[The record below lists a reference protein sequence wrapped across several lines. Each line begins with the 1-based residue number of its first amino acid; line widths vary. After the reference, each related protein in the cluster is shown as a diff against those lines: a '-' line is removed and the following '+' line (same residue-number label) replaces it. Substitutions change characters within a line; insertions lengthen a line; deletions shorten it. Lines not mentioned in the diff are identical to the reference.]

1 MGLRVIR
8 LLLVLSA
15 FFTGSADAN
24 NLPTFTERLSPSSTP
39 ILSQALNSRVQLFV
53 EELKRETLASLEF
66 MRDPKSSLIGDKTTW
81 TEGFLSFSNDGMV
94 ASTNVSLDLIL
105 QMQQNTSEAHLK
117 ISTIVDELQS
127 LEKYQLGTW
136 EYFYWGYKKNSDGKM
151 MIFNSEV
158 SSLDNFHLSMA
169 LWLVSQKHPD
179 SNTRVKAESMF
190 TKMKL
195 DPFVDPQTGLMRLAS
210 RLDAEGNRYWLPY
223 LYADWGSEARSM
235 YVLGTA
241 MGLINQDSSY
251 LDKVVRNLNV
261 ECVLND
267 SAGAIIRTWD
277 GGTFQYLLPELL
289 WGESRYSEPMKN
301 TFQNLSLLAQV
312 YKKERNLS
320 FMPGYSASQV
330 TEPTHSIFQSSGPV
344 THGYGGVVG
353 FYPLMVKSHQ
363 LDVIAERVERSMTPH
378 ASVMLTL
385 ADPNRYV
392 SELEALKKIKGRN
405 GMLYMQGHGFMDAYH
420 LQGPFV
426 GAVVPVQLALDQGMI
441 ALTSDIILSPSRLSA
456 LALTIREAKAAPGQV
471 TLQSQIES
479 FYSKMNP
486 KLIAACAN

>member
-1 MGLRVIR
+1 MGLSFFRYLCFVAFSAVWPLR
-8 LLLVLSA
+8 ANDAPLLDPKLR
-15 FFTGSADAN
+15 G
-24 NLPTFTERLSPSSTP
+24 
-39 ILSQALNSRVQLFV
+39 FV

-66 MRDPKSSLIGDKTTW
+66 MRDSKTSLLGDKTTW

-105 QMQQNTSEAHLK
+105 LVQQNTTESHLK
-117 ISTIVDELQS
+117 ISTIVDELLS
-127 LEKYQLGTW
+127 LEKYQLEGL

-158 SSLDNFHLSMA
+158 SSLDNFHLAMA
-169 LWLVSQKHPD
+169 LWLVSQKHSD
-179 SNTRVKAESMF
+179 FSTRLKAEGLYK
-190 TKMKL
+190 KMKL

-223 LYADWGSEARSM
+223 LYADWGSEARSL
-235 YVLGTA
+235 YVIGPVLG
-241 MGLINQDSSY
+241 LLNQDATY
-251 LDKVVRNLNV
+251 LDRVVSKLNV
-261 ECVLND
+261 ECYLNEA
-267 SAGAIIRTWD
+267 SGSIIRAWD

-289 WGESRYSEPMKN
+289 WGESQYSEPMKN
-301 TFQNLSLLAQV
+301 TFQNLSLLAQL
-312 YKKERNLS
+312 YKKERNLP

-330 TEPTHSIFQSSGPV
+330 TEPTHSIFQTNGPS

-353 FYPLMVKSHQ
+353 FYPLMVRSHQ
-363 LDVIAERVERSMTPH
+363 LEVVPEKVERSMTPH

-385 ADPNRYV
+385 ADPNRYIPD
-392 SELEALKKIKGRN
+392 LEALKNVKGRN
-405 GMLYMQGHGFMDAYH
+405 GPLYMQGHAFMDGYH
-420 LQGPFV
+420 LQGPFA

-441 ALTSDIILSPSRLSA
+441 ALTTEIILSAQRQSA
-456 LALTIREAKAAPGQV
+456 LALALRETKVAAGQA